1 MAEEKNEK
9 DEGCVTWNQ
18 TSSCTQQEKETHV
31 QDTQKSKFPHNKHR
45 LDSRMIPEW
54 MERWAL
60 GD

>member
-9 DEGCVTWNQ
+9 GASCNICNQ
-18 TSSCTQQEKETHV
+18 TSSCNQEKKGTHGQETPKW
-31 QDTQKSKFPHNKHR
+31 DFPHNKRR
-45 LDSRMIPEW
+45 LGSRIIPDW